1 MQILSE
7 LFIALAAIVL
17 LLFVSN
23 AFLGQDA
30 LPTTSAAAAPVQ
42 GRVNVTPQD
51 RINAVFGQFVCQSAS
66 KFDPRSAANFDP
78 LVRRVLAV
86 ALAPSE
92 LVGVAETAR
101 ARVVG

>member
-23 AFLGQDA
+23 AFLGPDA

-42 GRVNVTPQD
+42 ERVNVTPQD
-51 RINAVFGQFVCQSAS
+51 RINAVFGQFVAS
-66 KFDPRSAANFDP
+66 KKSRTI
-78 LVRRVLAV
+78 R
-86 ALAPSE
+86 
-92 LVGVAETAR
+92 
-101 ARVVG
+101 

>member
-23 AFLGQDA
+23 AFLGPDA

-42 GRVNVTPQD
+42 ERVNVTPQD
-51 RINAVFGQFVCQSAS
+51 RINAVFGQFVAS
-66 KFDPRSAANFDP
+66 KKS
-78 LVRRVLAV
+78 
-86 ALAPSE
+86 
-92 LVGVAETAR
+92 R
-101 ARVVG
+101 AIR

>member
-23 AFLGQDA
+23 AFLGPDA

-42 GRVNVTPQD
+42 ERVNVTPQD
-51 RINAVFGQFVCQSAS
+51 RINAVFGQFVAS
-66 KFDPRSAANFDP
+66 KK
-78 LVRRVLAV
+78 RRAI
-86 ALAPSE
+86 
-92 LVGVAETAR
+92 
-101 ARVVG
+101 

>member
-23 AFLGQDA
+23 AFLGPDA

-42 GRVNVTPQD
+42 EPVNVTPQE
-51 RINAVFGQFVCQSAS
+51 RINAVFGQFVAS
-66 KFDPRSAANFDP
+66 KK
-78 LVRRVLAV
+78 RRAI
-86 ALAPSE
+86 
-92 LVGVAETAR
+92 
-101 ARVVG
+101 